1 MIRCAVAAVVMSIL
15 ASLPRRRSDS
25 FAGRYNCLRSRFN
38 RDHYARVAQMWEEI
52 SPQPTEITMK
62 SMKLTLA
69 ALVLGA
75 LALPVLAQTTPP
87 RDPAATPGID
97 QRQANQ
103 ERRIQQ
109 GVKSG
114 QLTDREAARLEKRQ
128 AKIEA
133 DKQAAKADGKVTP
146 QERKQLQREQNQAS
160 RGIARQKHDAQRK

>member
-1 MIRCAVAAVVMSIL
+1 
-15 ASLPRRRSDS
+15 
-25 FAGRYNCLRSRFN
+25 
-38 RDHYARVAQMWEEI
+38 
-52 SPQPTEITMK
+52 MK